1 MLLSRHLTPAPI
13 DEVARITRRGM
24 ASWAI
29 PDSPHRCGECQFWNN
44 NGATATSPPPTFGT
58 PAPRRCA
65 KYFTL
70 TNKRG
75 AAVPHNARS
84 CRFFEKLA

>member
-13 DEVARITRRGM
+13 DEVARVTHRGM

-29 PDSPHRCGECQFWNN
+29 PNSPNRCVECVFWNHL
-44 NGATATSPPPTFGT
+44 GAPIRKLTGGFGT
-58 PAPRRCA
+58 PAPRRCEQ
-65 KYFTL
+65 YHIL

-75 AAVPHNARS
+75 AAVPHNAKA
-84 CRFFEKLA
+84 CRFFE